1 MIGEQYMQAPA
12 VSTDPIQAQDEEITN
27 DSREEKCADCPGLQ
41 DNECPAPSAVAL
53 SEFRPGEKGRVR
65 QVCGNPDFRRRLMEM
80 GFVRG
85 TEVSV
90 IKYAP
95 LNDPMELVLMGYHV
109 SLRKGEAAEILMDA
123 PDQAA

>member
-1 MIGEQYMQAPA
+1 MQAPA
-12 VSTDPIQAQDEEITN
+12 IYAEPIQAQDEEITH
-27 DSREEKCADCPGLQ
+27 DSPEEKCVDCPGLQ
-41 DNECPAPSAVAL
+41 DKECQARSAVAL
-53 SEFRPGEKGRVR
+53 SEYRPGEKGRVR
-65 QVCGNPDFRRRLMEM
+65 QVCGNSDFRRRLMEM
-80 GFVRG
+80 GFVKG

-95 LNDPMELVLMGYHV
+95 LNDPMELALMGYHV